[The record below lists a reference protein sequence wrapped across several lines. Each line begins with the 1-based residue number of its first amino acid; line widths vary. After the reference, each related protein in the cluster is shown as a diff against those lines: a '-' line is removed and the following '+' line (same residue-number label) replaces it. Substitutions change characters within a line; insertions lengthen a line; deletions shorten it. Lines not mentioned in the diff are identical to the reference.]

1 MRLIEKIIS
10 GENINVPYC
19 PKDHASFKF
28 APVVSCDVERSF
40 SAFKDL
46 LTNKRTNLTE
56 ENIMYHLVIS
66 CNMK

>member
-1 MRLIEKIIS
+1 MRLIEKIIR

-19 PKDHASFKF
+19 PKGIASFKY
-28 APVVSCDVERSF
+28 ASVVSCDVGRSF

-56 ENIMYHLVIS
+56 ENIRYHLVIS